1 MDLSELLAVQDG
13 LLHRRQARA
22 AGVTRSALTHRLRP
36 DGPWHVVA
44 PGVVATFT
52 GGLTNR
58 QRCRAALLYVE
69 NGAAHA
75 TGDIALLGA
84 MTACSL
90 HGLSALPSSLRAG
103 VQVLADARV
112 RRRAPGPGI
121 AIKRTTRL
129 PLPQWRE
136 GLAVVPLSRAVVDA
150 CRLMRRAGDIRGLVA
165 EAVQT
170 RRTTVDRLAAEI
182 RAGESA
188 GTAGL
193 ALALEEVGWGA
204 GSVPEMEIA
213 RDLRRSAL
221 PPAKWNVALLA
232 QDGSWLA
239 TPDAWWREA
248 NTVLEIDS
256 YRWHLSPADA
266 ERTMARRERLT
277 RHGLLVVQIS
287 PAQYREDPLG
297 FRARLAETLAVG
309 ATLPPSPVIDAVEF
323 RGRAGVAS

>member
-1 MDLSELLAVQDG
+1 MPGGAAL
-13 LLHRRQARA
+13 RRERSCPCNRRYRPARGDDRLFLARA
-22 AGVTRSALTHRLRP
+22 VGTAVVPPRWRP
-36 DGPWHVVA
+36 
-44 PGVVATFT
+44 
-52 GGLTNR
+52 
-58 QRCRAALLYVE
+58 
-69 NGAAHA
+69 GA
-75 TGDIALLGA
+75 
-84 MTACSL
+84 
-90 HGLSALPSSLRAG
+90 
-103 VQVLADARV
+103 
-112 RRRAPGPGI
+112 RRRTGTTASPGPGI